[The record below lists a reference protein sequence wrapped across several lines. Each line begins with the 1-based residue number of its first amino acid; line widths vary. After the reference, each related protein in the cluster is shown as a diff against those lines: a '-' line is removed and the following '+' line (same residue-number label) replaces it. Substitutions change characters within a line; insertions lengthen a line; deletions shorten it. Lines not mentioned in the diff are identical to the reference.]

1 MVALAFFD
9 EEDGVSADADFFVG
23 SSWAKLWEL
32 FDAGPRNLPFHGRTR
47 YERAK
52 ARR

>member
-23 SSWAKLWEL
+23 RLGL
-32 FDAGPRNLPFHGRTR
+32 GCGVHG
-47 YERAK
+47 AL
-52 ARR
+52 